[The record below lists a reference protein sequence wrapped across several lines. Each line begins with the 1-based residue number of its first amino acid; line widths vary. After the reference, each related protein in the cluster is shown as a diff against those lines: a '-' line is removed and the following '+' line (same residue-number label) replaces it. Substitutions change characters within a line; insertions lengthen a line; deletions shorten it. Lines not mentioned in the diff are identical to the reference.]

1 MNGFRFNTDKF
12 DFWPIYEAIKKY
24 YPIGVEIDPEF
35 YRSYS
40 GHAELINIL
49 SEKVHNDEN
58 YTSIWTNF
66 ENKLALNT
74 GKTVIGTSYG
84 QNFCYSATLVV
95 TEEVHNNFTYRNLI
109 HFFVSF
115 LGPFYC
121 VIGESQNELK
131 INQDE
136 QLPRSGYLSTNYLV
150 ASPYGDFV
158 SLFKTVEQFIEAAFE
173 GYKFIP
179 YWINEQVITGLYLH
193 HQNQNQKEN

>member
-74 GKTVIGTSYG
+74 GKTVITDAKFCKG
-84 QNFCYSATLVV
+84 QRVLFHIKNDFESTVWQLLQAV
-95 TEEVHNNFTYRNLI
+95 NNFLI
-109 HFFVSF
+109 
-115 LGPFYC
+115 
-121 VIGESQNELK
+121 
-131 INQDE
+131 
-136 QLPRSGYLSTNYLV
+136 
-150 ASPYGDFV
+150 
-158 SLFKTVEQFIEAAFE
+158 
-173 GYKFIP
+173 IP
-179 YWINEQVITGLYLH
+179 
-193 HQNQNQKEN
+193 